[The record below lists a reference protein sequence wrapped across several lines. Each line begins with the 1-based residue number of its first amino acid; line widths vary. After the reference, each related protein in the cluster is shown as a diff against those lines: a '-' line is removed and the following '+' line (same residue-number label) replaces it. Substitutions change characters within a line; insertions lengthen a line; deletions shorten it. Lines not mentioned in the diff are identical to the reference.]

1 MSNITSLEQAALL
14 QRVTQFIWAE
24 ADLLDRKDYDA
35 WLTLWTR
42 DGHYVLPIGDAE
54 DYENIL
60 NLAYDDA
67 TMRSMRIER
76 FKAGFSIS
84 SAPPAQTVRTISRFV
99 ITAEGDCEVQVCCAQ
114 HLVEDK
120 FGRQRLFAA
129 NVTYVLAREGE
140 GFLIRDKIVR
150 LLNSDGILTSTSYLF

>member
-1 MSNITSLEQAALL
+1 MSKLTSLEQTALL
-14 QRVTQFIWAE
+14 QRVTQFIWGE

-35 WLTLWTR
+35 WLTLWTQ
-42 DGHYVLPIGDAE
+42 DGHYILPIGDIE
-54 DYENIL
+54 DYQNVL
-60 NLAYDDA
+60 NLAYDNA
-67 TMRSMRIER
+67 AMRRMRIDR

-84 SAPPAQTVRTISRFV
+84 SAPPAQTVRTLSRFV
-99 ITAEGDCEVQVCCAQ
+99 ISAEDDREVQVRCAQ

-129 NVTYVLAREGE
+129 NVTYVLARAGE

-150 LLNSDGILTSTSYLF
+150 LLNSDGILTSISYLF